1 MDINIKKLFNSGV
14 EKIGGTLHKS
24 IPVFRRVWSG
34 YGYYISLAAL
44 LVMFGAVAYMY
55 RSGSARTANAVH
67 SSYNAQP
74 AMARV
79 ASSPAPTPSPEPEN
93 AFIMPLSGDVIG
105 EYSADKLAWNAA
117 LGQWRIHPGIDIKAA
132 AGTAVMAC
140 ADGVVT
146 DAYEDSLYGNIIE
159 ITHENGIITRYCTLA
174 TLEMVEIGNRVR
186 KGEFIGSV
194 GEAPLIESD
203 MEAHLHFE
211 MLENG
216 AYIAPAINDQ
226 SE

>member
-1 MDINIKKLFNSGV
+1 MDIKKLFNSGV
-14 EKIGGTLHKS
+14 EKIGGALHKS

-44 LVMFGAVAYMY
+44 LVMFGTVAYMY
-55 RSGSARTANAVH
+55 RSGNGSARTAAAARP
-67 SSYNAQP
+67 SYNAQP

-79 ASSPAPTPSPEPEN
+79 VSSPAPTPSPEPEN
-93 AFIMPLSGDVIG
+93 AFITPLSGDVIG

-117 LGQWRIHPGIDIKAA
+117 LGQWRIHPGIDIKAE

-146 DAYEDSLYGNIIE
+146 DAYEDGLYGNIIE
-159 ITHENGIITRYCTLA
+159 ITHENGVITRYCALA
-174 TLEMVEIGNRVR
+174 TLEMVEIGDRVR
-186 KGEFIGSV
+186 KGDFIGSV
-194 GEAPLIESD
+194 GESPLIESD

-216 AYIAPAINDQ
+216 AYTAPAVNNQ